1 MNVKLHTPKTLKAGS
16 GIATLKQFV
25 LSMVATTISII
36 LTFGTAAWLDNL
48 KKEGAKR
55 EMVMTILYDINS
67 SIEMME
73 KTDSL
78 LRDGFEQQIKVIE
91 NPNLMKEN
99 PFMFISMVP
108 DMQYSESVEN
118 IFSSNIETIHIIGNI
133 LFSENVSQIYNLRKK
148 YRDEVVE
155 TLRKDF
161 LNPAIS
167 TYEGVL
173 GMDFA
178 TNISISSTFLAE
190 VKERMAVCKQMMNI
204 SDEELQAYS
213 KKRSELFDEAKS
225 DSINKV
231 LNDETIQHLMRLK
244 EAKEKKTNH

>member
-1 MNVKLHTPKTLKAGS
+1 MNVKLHTPKSLKAGS
-16 GIATLKQFV
+16 GIASLKQFV

-36 LTFGTAAWLDNL
+36 LTFGTAAWLDNR

-99 PFMFISMVP
+99 PFMFISMAP

-161 LNPAIS
+161 MNPAIS

-173 GMDFA
+173 RIDFA
-178 TNISISSTFLAE
+178 TSISISSTYLAE

-204 SDEELQAYS
+204 SDKELEAYS
-213 KKRSELFDEAKS
+213 KKRSELYDEAKS

-244 EAKEKKTNH
+244 EAKEK

>member
-1 MNVKLHTPKTLKAGS
+1 MNIKLHTPKTLKAGS

-36 LTFGTAAWLDNL
+36 LTFGTAAWLDNR

-99 PFMFISMVP
+99 PFMFISMAP

-148 YRDEVVE
+148 YREEVVE

>member
-1 MNVKLHTPKTLKAGS
+1 MNVKLHTPKSLKAGS
-16 GIATLKQFV
+16 GIASLKQFV

-36 LTFGTAAWLDNL
+36 LTFGTAAWLDNR

-99 PFMFISMVP
+99 PFMFISMAP

-148 YRDEVVE
+148 YREEVVE
-155 TLRKDF
+155 TLQKDF
-161 LNPAIS
+161 LNPSIS

-173 GMDFA
+173 GIDFA
-178 TNISISSTFLAE
+178 TSISISSTYLAE

-204 SDEELQAYS
+204 SDKELEAYS
-213 KKRSELFDEAKS
+213 KKRSELYDEAKS

-244 EAKEKKTNH
+244 EAKEK